1 MKIFIWERV
10 DRATNNFHSAGG
22 VMVVA
27 ENIEHAMKLAEGQGV
42 TFSSKYDSPY
52 IEYELQG
59 DNEPNVI
66 IFPDAGC
73 C

>member
-10 DRATNNFHSAGG
+10 DNATDNYHSGGG
-22 VMVVA
+22 VMVIA
-27 ENIEHAMKLAEGQGV
+27 ENIEHAMKLAEEEGV